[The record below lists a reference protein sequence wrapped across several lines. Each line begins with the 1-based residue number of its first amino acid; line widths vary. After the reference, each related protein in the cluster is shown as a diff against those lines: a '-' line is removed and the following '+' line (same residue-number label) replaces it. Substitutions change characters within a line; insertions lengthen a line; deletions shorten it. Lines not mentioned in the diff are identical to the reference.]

1 MFDDEKPKAK
11 KDTQKLDTLDDSGNF
26 MQTRLRGTVHQKGFW
41 HRYVHIYILDLPN
54 ASVMMQH
61 RAASKKIFGNM
72 WNCCTGH
79 VLEGEP
85 SLLNAAKAIEE
96 DFKISYAETDFAFLF
111 SCKEEAHTDGLV
123 LKQMIDVYA
132 LPLETLPRTAALA
145 IDREEATAVKYVT
158 LDQLEDLYRERPSDH
173 VLVSNPEYPQRL
185 FKCLRK
191 MVDEYIRTLPQED
204 SDDERH
210 NKKAKQLLDTMDESG
225 VLAEPGRRG
234 EVHRQ
239 SVWHRVVHVWVLDLE
254 TSTVLLQQRSRKKL
268 HFGGQWYCSTGHVKM
283 GDPSLPAAIKS
294 IKDDLGLTLLE
305 DHEFDFIFQAR
316 NETNTGGGCLLRQ
329 LVDVFC
335 VAVPSATSYHR
346 APSLE
351 TLQLARGEVDAVRYI
366 AVDELEEKWHEGVE
380 VNPEFVIPCN
390 GDDYGSRLF
399 YHLRRKVSQFKLEAT
414 GGKWPLWSGQG
425 KEGSA

>member
-1 MFDDEKPKAK
+1 MPDGVKPIAK
-11 KDTQKLDTLDDSGNF
+11 KDTQKLDTLDDAGNF
-26 MQTRLRGTVHQKGFW
+26 MQVRLRGAVHEKGFW
-41 HRYVHIYILDLPN
+41 HRYVHIWILDLPS

-85 SLLNAAKAIEE
+85 SLLNAVKAIEE
-96 DFKISYAETDFAFLF
+96 DFKIPYAETDFTFLF

-132 LPLETLPRTAALA
+132 LIPENLPRTATLH

-158 LDQLEDLYRERPSDH
+158 LDELAQLYLDRPSDH
-173 VLVSNPEYPQRL
+173 VIVSNPEYSQRL
-185 FKCLRK
+185 CRALRK
-191 MVDEYIRTLPQED
+191 TVNEYVRTLPQED

-210 NKKAKQLLDTMDESG
+210 NKKAKQLLDTLDESG
-225 VLAEPGRRG
+225 ALTEPGRRG

-239 SVWHRVVHVWVLDLE
+239 SVWHRVVHIWVLDLE
-254 TSTVLLQQRSRKKL
+254 SGSVLLQQRSRKKL

-283 GDPSLPAAIKS
+283 GDSSLPAAVKS

-305 DHEFDFIFQAR
+305 PDEFDFIFQAK
-316 NETNTGGGCLLRQ
+316 NETDTGGGCLLRQ

-335 VAVPSATSYHR
+335 VTVPSATSYHE
-346 APSLE
+346 APPLE
-351 TLQLARGEVDAVRYI
+351 SLQLARGEVDAVRYI
-366 AVDELEEKWHEGVE
+366 AVDELEQKWQEGKQA
-380 VNPEFVIPCN
+380 NPDFVIPCN
-390 GDDYGSRLF
+390 GDDYGGRLF
-399 YHLRRKVSQFKLEAT
+399 DHLRRKARRVAQ
-414 GGKWPLWSGQG
+414 
-425 KEGSA
+425 